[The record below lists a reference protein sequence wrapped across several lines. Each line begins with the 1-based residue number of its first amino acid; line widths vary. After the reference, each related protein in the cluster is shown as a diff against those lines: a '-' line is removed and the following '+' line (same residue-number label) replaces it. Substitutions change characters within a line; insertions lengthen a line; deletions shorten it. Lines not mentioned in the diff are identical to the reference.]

1 MPVRP
6 KFRSTHHYMTN
17 SAPRCHLC
25 QPFFFGLIQSSSI
38 SSYAMD
44 LKTSK
49 FYSRNN
55 RPIKHWLDMDKS
67 GYSKNIQRQAKV
79 FLRVL
84 KIQPA
89 KINGNIKSFWSEDPR
104 NTMSAFGYCWVP
116 WNTLIM
122 GFTFWR
128 YYDTKWLNFS
138 PYRNS
143 PIWATKVG
151 ATKCNYSGWT
161 DRWKQSLL
169 HFERTI
175 WYESNCARAGIWWCW
190 CESSFSWWLF
200 TFWQVAAMLFILKDE
215 DARVMIWWYGCVLS
229 LSC

>member
-1 MPVRP
+1 
-6 KFRSTHHYMTN
+6 MTN
-17 SAPRCHLC
+17 FAPRCHLC

-89 KINGNIKSFWSEDPR
+89 KINGNIKSFWSEHPR

-151 ATKCNYSGWT
+151 ATKCNYLTTLRAEQT
-161 DRWKQSLL
+161 DGNRVYCILSAQFDMKATMPGQAFDDVGVSRVLVGGCSL
-169 HFERTI
+169 FD
-175 WYESNCARAGIWWCW
+175 
-190 CESSFSWWLF
+190 
-200 TFWQVAAMLFILKDE
+200 K
-215 DARVMIWWYGCVLS
+215 
-229 LSC
+229 